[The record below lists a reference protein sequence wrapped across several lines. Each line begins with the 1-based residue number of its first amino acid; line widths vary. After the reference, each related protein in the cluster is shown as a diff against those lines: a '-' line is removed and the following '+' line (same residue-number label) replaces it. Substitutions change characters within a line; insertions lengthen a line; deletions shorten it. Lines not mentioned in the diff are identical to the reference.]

1 MCGIFGVW
9 NWDGVPVALEEL
21 IAARDTLAHRGPD
34 DAGHYLAGNV
44 GLAHRRLAIVDLS
57 PGGRMPMSN
66 ETGEIWATFNGEIY
80 NYRELRDRL
89 ISRGHQF
96 RTQTDSET
104 IIHAY
109 EEWGT
114 DSFSMLSGMFA
125 IGIWDG
131 PRRRM
136 VLARDP
142 HGKKPLYYFARPG
155 NGLLFGSTLQPLAAW
170 PWFPREVDNRS
181 VYRYITHGFVPSPDS
196 IFRDTK

>member
-1 MCGIFGVW
+1 MAKSTTIG
-9 NWDGVPVALEEL
+9 NW
-21 IAARDTLAHRGPD
+21 
-34 DAGHYLAGNV
+34 
-44 GLAHRRLAIVDLS
+44 
-57 PGGRMPMSN
+57 
-66 ETGEIWATFNGEIY
+66 
-80 NYRELRDRL
+80 RDRL

-104 IIHAY
+104 IIHTF

-114 DSFSMLSGMFA
+114 DSWSMLSGMFA

-142 HGKKPLYYFARPG
+142 ARKKAVVLLCQARQWLALWIDIAAVGRLAVTFPG
-155 NGLLFGSTLQPLAAW
+155 
-170 PWFPREVDNRS
+170 VDNRS

-196 IFRDTK
+196 ISRDTK